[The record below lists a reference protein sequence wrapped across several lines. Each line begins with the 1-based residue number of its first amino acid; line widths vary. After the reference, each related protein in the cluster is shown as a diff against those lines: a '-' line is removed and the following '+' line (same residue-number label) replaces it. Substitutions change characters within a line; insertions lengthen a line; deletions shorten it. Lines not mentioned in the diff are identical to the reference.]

1 MWSCLGRGFDSRH
14 LHYFSYK
21 KGDKMATV
29 RELEKTVKELTAKV
43 ENLEKKLT
51 AVTRTAARVSGLNDK
66 LAAVENSQKV
76 ATERIREDIKRLAT
90 R

>member
-1 MWSCLGRGFDSRH
+1 
-14 LHYFSYK
+14 
-21 KGDKMATV
+21 MATV

>member
-1 MWSCLGRGFDSRH
+1 
-14 LHYFSYK
+14 
-21 KGDKMATV
+21 MATV

-66 LAAVENSQKV
+66 LAAV
-76 ATERIREDIKRLAT
+76 
-90 R
+90 